1 MIKTSK
7 EETKVPPWTKFGD
20 VQSHT
25 NNQYQIRNDDAP
37 TPHDLISHDFFQPNW
52 KLTTSPVFFAVGNG
66 VSICCVVPST
76 VSLIMII
83 QCAASPSPSASHFPV
98 VDPSLVDQLINPQI
112 ASPKSGGADEIV
124 RFFTTSIETN
134 RYCFTTWLISNQAQ
148 IYFSFFFQK
157 NMRKIQGIR
166 KKWHEREIN

>member
-1 MIKTSK
+1 
-7 EETKVPPWTKFGD
+7 
-20 VQSHT
+20 
-25 NNQYQIRNDDAP
+25 
-37 TPHDLISHDFFQPNW
+37 
-52 KLTTSPVFFAVGNG
+52 
-66 VSICCVVPST
+66 VVPST

-98 VDPSLVDQLINPQI
+98 ADPSLVDQLINPQI

-157 NMRKIQGIR
+157 NMRKIQGVR
-166 KKWHEREIN
+166 KKWHERETSKSKNDMEKQYTLFFQENSTQLIHLECRIYLSHSKIEHDRIPRA